1 MTSIF
6 CFTGGVLLGVAVGM
20 IIAIIFI
27 GDKNND

>member
-6 CFTGGVLLGVAVGM
+6 CFTGGVLFGIATGM
-20 IIAIIFI
+20 IITIIFI